1 MKRAG
6 LPQDCVSDENMLAVT
21 QKNAKLKI
29 YCGSGGGRFEGT
41 AYDELVGG
49 ANVGGW
55 EVADTEGTSYASFIL
70 TVGFFPPRR

>member
-1 MKRAG
+1 MTLECEAPGRSVVWVGGA
-6 LPQDCVSDENMLAVT
+6 
-21 QKNAKLKI
+21 
-29 YCGSGGGRFEGT
+29 GGGRFEGT

-49 ANVGGW
+49 ANVGAW